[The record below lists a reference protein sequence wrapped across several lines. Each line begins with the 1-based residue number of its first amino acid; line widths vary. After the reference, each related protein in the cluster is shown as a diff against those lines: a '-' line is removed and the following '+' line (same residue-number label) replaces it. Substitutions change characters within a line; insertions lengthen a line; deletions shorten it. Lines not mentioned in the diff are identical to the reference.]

1 MPDDYE
7 MFSNAEL
14 WLAAMV
20 SCAPAFLIA
29 IWMIVSL
36 IQPQFP
42 G

>member
-1 MPDDYE
+1 MLDDHEIARY
-7 MFSNAEL
+7 SEL

-20 SCAPAFLIA
+20 GCAQSLLIVT
-29 IWMIVSL
+29 IMIISL